1 MKIAV
6 DRNIPLAGSAFGP
19 LGDVTLLETT
29 AVTSGAVRDAGA
41 LVIRSETKVGPGLL
55 EGSRIRFVGSATIG
69 TDHIDLPYL
78 ASKGI
83 AFASAP
89 GSNANSVKE
98 YVLAALLAIARR
110 GGFSLQG
117 KVLGVVGVGNV
128 GGRVASMARAL
139 GMTVLENDPPLARE
153 SGGRGFLPLDDLMG
167 ADIITLHV
175 PLTRTG
181 SDPTY
186 HLFDARRLSGM
197 KPGSILFNTSRGA
210 VVETRALESSILG
223 GRIAAAVLDV
233 WEGEPVI
240 DAALLLRASLGT
252 SHIAGYSID
261 GKVNAA
267 GMIRAALCRFLKI
280 ASAWDPS
287 REIPPPPVPS
297 VVLPEKGT
305 TEEILEKAVK
315 ACYDIECDDRLL
327 RGLLEVPPEERG
339 RYFMGLRTGY
349 RLRREFAGI
358 RVIPGP
364 ADSSLRRALTGVGF
378 RL

>member
-19 LGDVTLLETT
+19 LGEVTLLETM
-29 AVTSGAVRDAGA
+29 AVTSGSVRDAGA

-55 EGSRIRFVGSATIG
+55 EGSGVRFVGSATIG

-83 AFASAP
+83 TFASAP

-98 YVLAALLAIARR
+98 YVLAALLALARR
-110 GGFSLQG
+110 GGFSLRG
-117 KVLGVVGVGNV
+117 KTLGVVGVGNV

-153 SGGRGFLPLDDLMG
+153 DGARGFLPLDDLMG

-175 PLTRTG
+175 PLARTG
-181 SDPTY
+181 SDPTF
-186 HLFDARRLSGM
+186 HLFDARRLRAM
-197 KPGSILFNTSRGA
+197 KPGSILINTSRGA
-210 VVETRALESSILG
+210 VVETRALDSALLDG
-223 GRIAAAVLDV
+223 HIAAAVLDV

-240 DAALLLRASLGT
+240 DAALLRRASLGT

-267 GMIRAALCRFLKI
+267 GMIRAALCRFLKNG
-280 ASAWDPS
+280 SVWDPS
-287 REIPPPPVPS
+287 GEIPSPPVSS
-297 VVLPEKGT
+297 VALPGSGS
-305 TEEILEKAVK
+305 TEEILGNAVR

-327 RGLLEVPPEERG
+327 RGLLDVPPEERG

-349 RLRREFAGI
+349 RLRREFASMK
-358 RVIPGP
+358 VIGDPP
-364 ADSSLRRALTGVGF
+364 ETSLRRVLTGVGF

>member
-19 LGDVTLLETT
+19 LGEVTLLETT
-29 AVTSGAVRDAGA
+29 AVTSEAVRDAGA

-55 EGSRIRFVGSATIG
+55 EGSGIRFVGSATIG

-83 AFASAP
+83 TFASAP

-98 YVLAALLAIARR
+98 YVLAALLALGRR
-110 GGFSLQG
+110 GGFSLRG
-117 KVLGVVGVGNV
+117 RTLGVVGVGNV
-128 GGRVASMARAL
+128 GGRVAAMARAL

-153 SGGRGFLPLDDLMG
+153 AGGGGFLPLDGLMG

-181 SDPTY
+181 IDPTF
-186 HLFDARRLSGM
+186 HLFDARRIGAL
-197 KPGSILFNTSRGA
+197 KPGSILINTSRGA
-210 VVETRALESSILG
+210 VVETRALESAILG
-223 GRIAAAVLDV
+223 GHIAAAVLDV
-233 WEGEPVI
+233 WEGEPAI
-240 DAALLLRASLGT
+240 DAGLLRQASLGT

-267 GMIRAALCRFLKI
+267 GMIRAALCRFLNND
-280 ASAWDPS
+280 SSWDPS
-287 REIPPPPVPS
+287 REIPSPPVPS
-297 VVLPEKGT
+297 VALTGNGT
-305 TEEILEKAVK
+305 TEESLAQAVK

-327 RGLLEVPPEERG
+327 RGLFEIPPEERG
-339 RYFMGLRTGY
+339 SFFMGLRTGY
-349 RLRREFAGI
+349 RLRREFACMK
-358 RVIPGP
+358 VIPGP
-364 ADSSLRRALTGVGF
+364 VDPSLRQALTGVGF

>member
-1 MKIAV
+1 
-6 DRNIPLAGSAFGP
+6 
-19 LGDVTLLETT
+19 VTLLETT
-29 AVTSGAVRDAGA
+29 AVTSGSVRDAGA

-55 EGSRIRFVGSATIG
+55 EGSGVRFVGTATIG

-83 AFASAP
+83 TFASAP

-98 YVLAALLAIARR
+98 YILAALLALARR
-110 GGFSLQG
+110 GGFSLRG
-117 KVLGVVGVGNV
+117 KSLGVVGVGNV
-128 GGRVASMARAL
+128 GGRVASMARTL
-139 GMTVLENDPPLARE
+139 GMTVLENDPPRE
-153 SGGRGFLPLDDLMG
+153 REAGGGGYLPINDLMG

-186 HLFDARRLSGM
+186 HLFDAARLKAM
-197 KPGSILFNTSRGA
+197 KPGSLLINTSRGA
-210 VVETRALESSILG
+210 VVETRALESALLG
-223 GRIAAAVLDV
+223 RHIAAAVLDV
-233 WEGEPVI
+233 WEGEPAI
-240 DAALLLRASLGT
+240 DAALLRRVSLGT

-267 GMIRAALCRFLKI
+267 GMIRAALSRFLNNP
-280 ASAWDPS
+280 SAWDPS
-287 REIPPPPVPS
+287 REIPSPPDPS
-297 VVLPEKGT
+297 VVLPGRGT
-305 TEEILEKAVK
+305 TEEILEQAVK

-327 RGLLEVPPEERG
+327 RGLFDVPREERG

-349 RLRREFAGI
+349 RLRREFACMNVVTGS
-358 RVIPGP
+358 
-364 ADSSLRRALTGVGF
+364 ADISLRGVLAGVGF